1 MFLFLEN
8 FHNKEKKVYDYIVL
22 GGMKMNESTDL
33 IHGKIWKAIL
43 WFSIPMLVGNLF
55 QQLYNT
61 VDSYVV
67 GNYVSSGALAAVGQS
82 TPIINTL
89 VGFFTGLATG
99 AGVVI
104 AQYYG
109 GHIMTKMKKAIH
121 TSIALTILL
130 CILFTFLGI
139 TLSYKILILI
149 GSPKSVMTPATLYL
163 RIYFGGI
170 SFVCIYNMGSGIL
183 RAIGDSKTP
192 LYYLI
197 VASIV
202 NIILDFL
209 FVLGFHMGV
218 AGAGWAT
225 FIAQGIS
232 ALLVLLKLLFTH
244 DIYQV
249 HIQDIRIDFP
259 ILKKIIEIGIPTAL
273 QQSIVS
279 FSNVIVQSYIN
290 SFGANAVAGYTS
302 YIKIDGFLQLPIQS
316 FSMAITTFTGQNIG
330 ARALDRV
337 KKGLRTTM
345 MMTLGVTLIGVIT
358 IFIFGEQ
365 LVGIFTSDQE
375 VIKDGYLMARIFAT
389 GYLTLP
395 VIHIISGALRG
406 VGLSN
411 IPMYFMVGSFVVLRQ
426 IYLAITVP
434 MTHNLGIVFAGWPL
448 TWLIC
453 AIGLV
458 TYYFHVH
465 WLDHV

>member
-1 MFLFLEN
+1 
-8 FHNKEKKVYDYIVL
+8 
-22 GGMKMNESTDL
+22 MNESTDL
-33 IHGKIWKAIL
+33 INGKIWKAIL

-67 GNYVSSGALAAVGQS
+67 GNFVSSGALAAVGQS

-104 AQYYG
+104 AQYFG
-109 GHIMTKMKKAIH
+109 GNRLNKMKKAIH
-121 TSIALTILL
+121 TSIALTLIL
-130 CILFTFLGI
+130 CVLFTILGI
-139 TLSYKILILI
+139 GLSKQILILI
-149 GSPKSVMTPATLYL
+149 GSPDSVMAPASLYL

-183 RAIGDSKTP
+183 RAVGDSKTP

-197 VASIV
+197 VASII
-202 NIILDFL
+202 NIILDFV
-209 FVLGFHMGV
+209 FVLYFHMGV

-232 ALLVLLKLLFTH
+232 ALLVMIKLVFSKEIYKVEFK
-244 DIYQV
+244 DIS
-249 HIQDIRIDFP
+249 IDMP

-302 YIKIDGFLQLPIQS
+302 YVKIDGFLQLPIQS
-316 FSMAITTFTGQNIG
+316 FAMAITTFTGQNIG
-330 ARALDRV
+330 AHAIDRV

-345 MMTLGVTLIGVIT
+345 AMTFGVTTIGVLI
-358 IFIFGEQ
+358 IYIFGEQ
-365 LVGIFTSDQE
+365 LVGIFSSDPE
-375 VIKDGYLMARIFAT
+375 VIKYGYLMARIFAA

-395 VIHIISGALRG
+395 VIQIISGALRG

-411 IPMYFMVGSFVVLRQ
+411 IPMYFMVGTFVFLRQ
-426 IYLAITVP
+426 IYLAIAVP
-434 MTHNLGIVFAGWPL
+434 LTHNIGIVFAGWPV
-448 TWLIC
+448 TWVTC
-453 AIGLV
+453 MIGLLI
-458 TYYFHVH
+458 YYFRVH

>member
-1 MFLFLEN
+1 
-8 FHNKEKKVYDYIVL
+8 
-22 GGMKMNESTDL
+22 MNESTDL
-33 IHGKIWKAIL
+33 INGKIWKAIL

-67 GNYVSSGALAAVGQS
+67 GNFVSSGALAAVGQS

-104 AQYYG
+104 AQYFG
-109 GHIMTKMKKAIH
+109 GNHLNKMKKAIH
-121 TSIALTILL
+121 TSIALTLIL
-130 CILFTFLGI
+130 CVLFTILGI
-139 TLSYKILILI
+139 GLSKQILILI
-149 GSPKSVMTPATLYL
+149 GSPDSVMAPASLYL

-183 RAIGDSKTP
+183 RAVGDSKTP

-197 VASIV
+197 VASII
-202 NIILDFL
+202 NIILDFV
-209 FVLGFHMGV
+209 FVLYFHMGV

-232 ALLVLLKLLFTH
+232 ALLVMIKLVFSKEIYKVEFK
-244 DIYQV
+244 DIS
-249 HIQDIRIDFP
+249 IDMP

-302 YIKIDGFLQLPIQS
+302 YVKIDGFLQLPIQS
-316 FSMAITTFTGQNIG
+316 FAMAITTFTGQNIG
-330 ARALDRV
+330 AHAIDRV

-345 MMTLGVTLIGVIT
+345 AMTFGVTTIGVLI
-358 IFIFGEQ
+358 IYIFGEQ
-365 LVGIFTSDQE
+365 LVGIFSTDPE
-375 VIKDGYLMARIFAT
+375 VIKYGYLMARIFAA

-395 VIHIISGALRG
+395 VIQIISGALRG

-411 IPMYFMVGSFVVLRQ
+411 IPMYFMVGTFVFLRQ
-426 IYLAITVP
+426 IYLAIAVP
-434 MTHNLGIVFAGWPL
+434 LTHNIGIVFAV
-448 TWLIC
+448 TWVIC
-453 AIGLV
+453 MIGLLI
-458 TYYFHVH
+458 YYFRVH

>member
-1 MFLFLEN
+1 
-8 FHNKEKKVYDYIVL
+8 
-22 GGMKMNESTDL
+22 MNESTDL
-33 IHGKIWKAIL
+33 INGKIWKAIL

-67 GNYVSSGALAAVGQS
+67 GNFVSSGALAAVGQS

-104 AQYYG
+104 AQYFG
-109 GHIMTKMKKAIH
+109 GNHLNKMKKAIH
-121 TSIALTILL
+121 TSIALTLIL
-130 CILFTFLGI
+130 CVLFTILGI
-139 TLSYKILILI
+139 GLSKQILILI
-149 GSPKSVMTPATLYL
+149 GSPDSVMAPASLYL

-183 RAIGDSKTP
+183 RAVGDSKTP

-197 VASIV
+197 VASII
-202 NIILDFL
+202 NIILDFV
-209 FVLGFHMGV
+209 FVLYFHMGV

-232 ALLVLLKLLFTH
+232 ALLVMIKLVFSKEIYKVEFK
-244 DIYQV
+244 DIS
-249 HIQDIRIDFP
+249 IDMP

-302 YIKIDGFLQLPIQS
+302 YVKIDGFLQLPIQS
-316 FSMAITTFTGQNIG
+316 FAMAITTFTGQNIG
-330 ARALDRV
+330 AHAIDRV

-345 MMTLGVTLIGVIT
+345 AMTFGVTTIGVLI
-358 IFIFGEQ
+358 IYIFGEQ
-365 LVGIFTSDQE
+365 LVGIFSSDPE
-375 VIKDGYLMARIFAT
+375 VIKYGYLMARIFAA

-395 VIHIISGALRG
+395 VIQIISGALRG

-411 IPMYFMVGSFVVLRQ
+411 IPMYFMVGTFVFLRQ
-426 IYLAITVP
+426 IYLAIAVP
-434 MTHNLGIVFAGWPL
+434 LTHNIGIVFAGWPI
-448 TWLIC
+448 TWVSC
-453 AIGLV
+453 MIGLLI
-458 TYYFHVH
+458 YYFRVH

>member
-1 MFLFLEN
+1 
-8 FHNKEKKVYDYIVL
+8 
-22 GGMKMNESTDL
+22 MNESTDL
-33 IHGKIWKAIL
+33 INGKIWKAIL

-67 GNYVSSGALAAVGQS
+67 GNFVSSGALAAVGQS

-104 AQYYG
+104 AQYFG
-109 GHIMTKMKKAIH
+109 GNHLNKMKKAIH
-121 TSIALTILL
+121 TSIALTLIL
-130 CILFTFLGI
+130 CVLFTILGI
-139 TLSYKILILI
+139 GLSKQILILI
-149 GSPKSVMTPATLYL
+149 GSPDSVMAPASLYL

-183 RAIGDSKTP
+183 RAVGDSKTP

-197 VASIV
+197 VASII
-202 NIILDFL
+202 NIILDFV
-209 FVLGFHMGV
+209 FVLYFHMGV

-232 ALLVLLKLLFTH
+232 ALLVMIKLVFSKEIYKVEFK
-244 DIYQV
+244 DIS
-249 HIQDIRIDFP
+249 IDMP
-259 ILKKIIEIGIPTAL
+259 ILKKIIEIGVPTAL

-290 SFGANAVAGYTS
+290 TFGANAVAGYTS
-302 YIKIDGFLQLPIQS
+302 YVKIDGFLQLPIQS
-316 FSMAITTFTGQNIG
+316 FAMAITTFTGQNIG
-330 ARALDRV
+330 AHAIDRV

-345 MMTLGVTLIGVIT
+345 AMTFGVTTIGVLI
-358 IFIFGEQ
+358 IYIFGEQ
-365 LVGIFTSDQE
+365 LVGIFSSDPE
-375 VIKDGYLMARIFAT
+375 VIKYGYLMARIFAA

-395 VIHIISGALRG
+395 VIQIISGALRG

-411 IPMYFMVGSFVVLRQ
+411 IPMYFMVGTFVFLRQ
-426 IYLAITVP
+426 IYLAIAVP
-434 MTHNLGIVFAGWPL
+434 LTHNIGIVFAGWPV
-448 TWLIC
+448 TWVICMICLLI
-453 AIGLV
+453 
-458 TYYFHVH
+458 YYFRVH

>member
-1 MFLFLEN
+1 M
-8 FHNKEKKVYDYIVL
+8 IVL
-22 GGMKMNESTDL
+22 LRREYKMNESTDL

-67 GNYVSSGALAAVGQS
+67 GNFVSSGALAAVGQS

-109 GHIMTKMKKAIH
+109 GNHLNKMKKAIH
-121 TSIALTILL
+121 TSIALTLIL
-130 CILFTFLGI
+130 CVLFTILGI
-139 TLSYKILILI
+139 GLSRQILVLI
-149 GSPKSVMTPATLYL
+149 GSPDSVMAPASLYL

-183 RAIGDSKTP
+183 RAVGDSKTP

-197 VASIV
+197 VASII
-202 NIILDFL
+202 NIILDFV
-209 FVLGFHMGV
+209 FVLYFHMGV

-232 ALLVLLKLLFTH
+232 ALLVIIKLVFSKELYK
-244 DIYQV
+244 IE
-249 HIQDIRIDFP
+249 IKEISIDKP

-290 SFGANAVAGYTS
+290 TFGANAVAGYTS
-302 YIKIDGFLQLPIQS
+302 YVKIDGFLQLPIQS
-316 FSMAITTFTGQNIG
+316 FAMAITTFTGQNIG
-330 ARALDRV
+330 AHAIDRV

-345 MMTLGVTLIGVIT
+345 AMTFGVTLVGVT
-358 IFIFGEQ
+358 LVYLFGEQ
-365 LVGIFTSDQE
+365 LVGIFSSDPE
-375 VIKDGYLMARIFAT
+375 VIQYGYLMARIFAA

-395 VIHIISGALRG
+395 IIQIISGALRG

-411 IPMYFMVGSFVVLRQ
+411 IPMYFMVGTLSS
-426 IYLAITVP
+426 
-434 MTHNLGIVFAGWPL
+434 
-448 TWLIC
+448 
-453 AIGLV
+453 
-458 TYYFHVH
+458 
-465 WLDHV
+465 

>member
-1 MFLFLEN
+1 
-8 FHNKEKKVYDYIVL
+8 
-22 GGMKMNESTDL
+22 MNESTDL
-33 IHGKIWKAIL
+33 INGKIWKAIL

-67 GNYVSSGALAAVGQS
+67 GNFVSSGALAAVGQS

-104 AQYYG
+104 AQYFG
-109 GHIMTKMKKAIH
+109 GNHLNKMKKAIH
-121 TSIALTILL
+121 TSIALTLIL
-130 CILFTFLGI
+130 CVLFTILGI
-139 TLSYKILILI
+139 GLSKQILILI
-149 GSPKSVMTPATLYL
+149 GSPDSVMAPASLYL

-170 SFVCIYNMGSGIL
+170 SFICIYNMGSGIL
-183 RAIGDSKTP
+183 RAVGDSKTP

-197 VASIV
+197 VASII
-202 NIILDFL
+202 NIILDFV
-209 FVLGFHMGV
+209 FVLYFHMGV

-232 ALLVLLKLLFTH
+232 ALLVMIKLVFSKEIYKVEFK
-244 DIYQV
+244 DIS
-249 HIQDIRIDFP
+249 IDMP

-302 YIKIDGFLQLPIQS
+302 YVKIDGFLQLPIQS
-316 FSMAITTFTGQNIG
+316 FAMAITTFTGQNIG
-330 ARALDRV
+330 AHAIDRV

-345 MMTLGVTLIGVIT
+345 AMTFGVTTMGVLIIY
-358 IFIFGEQ
+358 IFGEQ
-365 LVGIFTSDQE
+365 LVGIFSSDPE
-375 VIKDGYLMARIFAT
+375 VIKYGYLMARIFAA

-395 VIHIISGALRG
+395 VIQIISGALRG

-411 IPMYFMVGSFVVLRQ
+411 IPMYFMVGTFVFLRQ
-426 IYLAITVP
+426 IYLAIAVP
-434 MTHNLGIVFAGWPL
+434 LTHNIGIVFAGWPV
-448 TWLIC
+448 TWVIC
-453 AIGLV
+453 MIGLLI
-458 TYYFHVH
+458 YYFRVH
-465 WLDHV
+465 

>member
-1 MFLFLEN
+1 
-8 FHNKEKKVYDYIVL
+8 
-22 GGMKMNESTDL
+22 MNESTDL

-67 GNYVSSGALAAVGQS
+67 GNFVSSGALAAVGQS

-104 AQYYG
+104 AQYFG
-109 GHIMTKMKKAIH
+109 GNHLNKMKKAIH
-121 TSIALTILL
+121 TSIALTLIL
-130 CILFTFLGI
+130 CVLFTILGI
-139 TLSYKILILI
+139 GLSHQILILI
-149 GSPKSVMTPATLYL
+149 GSPDSVMAPAALYL

-183 RAIGDSKTP
+183 RAVGDSKTP

-197 VASIV
+197 VASII
-202 NIILDFL
+202 NIILDFV
-209 FVLGFHMGV
+209 FVLYFHMGV

-232 ALLVLLKLLFTH
+232 ALLVIIKLVFSKE
-244 DIYQV
+244 IYKV
-249 HIQDIRIDFP
+249 EIKEISIDKP

-290 SFGANAVAGYTS
+290 TFGANAVAGYTS

-316 FSMAITTFTGQNIG
+316 FAMAITTFTGQNIG
-330 ARALDRV
+330 AHAIDRV

-345 MMTLGVTLIGVIT
+345 AMTFGVTLIGVT
-358 IFIFGEQ
+358 LVYLFGEQ
-365 LVGIFTSDQE
+365 LVGIFSSDPE
-375 VIKDGYLMARIFAT
+375 VIKYGYLMARIFAA

-411 IPMYFMVGSFVVLRQ
+411 IPMYFMVGTFVFLRQ
-426 IYLAITVP
+426 IYLAIAVP
-434 MTHNLGIVFAGWPL
+434 LTHNIGIVFAGWPV
-448 TWLIC
+448 TWIVC
-453 AIGLV
+453 MIGLLF
-458 TYYFHVH
+458 YYFRVH

>member
-1 MFLFLEN
+1 
-8 FHNKEKKVYDYIVL
+8 
-22 GGMKMNESTDL
+22 MNESTDL

-67 GNYVSSGALAAVGQS
+67 GNFVSSGALAAVGQS

-104 AQYYG
+104 AQYFG
-109 GHIMTKMKKAIH
+109 GNHLNKMKKAIH
-121 TSIALTILL
+121 TSIALTLIL
-130 CILFTFLGI
+130 CVLFTILGI
-139 TLSYKILILI
+139 GLSHQILVLI
-149 GSPKSVMTPATLYL
+149 GSPDSVMAPAALYL

-183 RAIGDSKTP
+183 RAVGDSKTP

-197 VASIV
+197 VASII
-202 NIILDFL
+202 NIILDFV
-209 FVLGFHMGV
+209 FVLYFHMGV

-232 ALLVLLKLLFTH
+232 ALLVIIKLIFSKE
-244 DIYQV
+244 IYKV
-249 HIQDIRIDFP
+249 EIKEISIDKP

-290 SFGANAVAGYTS
+290 TFGANAVAGYTS

-316 FSMAITTFTGQNIG
+316 FAMAITTFTGQNIG
-330 ARALDRV
+330 AHAIDRV

-345 MMTLGVTLIGVIT
+345 AMTFGVTLIGVT
-358 IFIFGEQ
+358 LVYLFGEQ
-365 LVGIFTSDQE
+365 LVGIFSSDPE
-375 VIKDGYLMARIFAT
+375 VIKYGYLMARIFAA

-411 IPMYFMVGSFVVLRQ
+411 IPMYFMVGTFVFLRQ
-426 IYLAITVP
+426 IYLAIAVP
-434 MTHNLGIVFAGWPL
+434 LTHNIGIVFAGWPV
-448 TWLIC
+448 TWIVC
-453 AIGLV
+453 MIGLLF
-458 TYYFHVH
+458 YYFRVH

>member
-1 MFLFLEN
+1 M
-8 FHNKEKKVYDYIVL
+8 DD
-22 GGMKMNESTDL
+22 SSDL
-33 IHGKIWKAIL
+33 IHGKIWKSIL

-109 GHIMTKMKKAIH
+109 GHLIDKMKKAIH
-121 TSIALTILL
+121 TSVALTLIL
-130 CILFTFLGI
+130 CILFTFLGVS
-139 TLSYKILILI
+139 LSYKILILI
-149 GSPKSVMTPATLYL
+149 GSPESVMTPATLYL
-163 RIYFGGI
+163 RIYFGGV

-197 VASIV
+197 VASII
-202 NIILDFL
+202 NIILDFI
-209 FVLGFHMGV
+209 FVLGLHMGV

-225 FIAQGIS
+225 FIAQGVS
-232 ALLVLLKLLFTH
+232 ALLVTIKLVASKE
-244 DIYQV
+244 DYRIV
-249 HIQDIRIDFP
+249 PKDIRFDFS

-290 SFGANAVAGYTS
+290 TFGANAVAGYTS
-302 YIKIDGFLQLPIQS
+302 YVKIDGFLQLPIQS

-330 ARALDRV
+330 ARAYDRV
-337 KKGLRTTM
+337 KKGLHTTM
-345 MMTLGVTLIGVIT
+345 LMTFGVTIIGVLIV
-358 IFIFGEQ
+358 FLFGEQ
-365 LVGIFTSDQE
+365 LVGIFTSDPE
-375 VIKDGYLMARIFAT
+375 VIADGYLMARIFAA

-395 VIHIISGALRG
+395 IVHIISGALRG

-411 IPMYFMVGSFVVLRQ
+411 IPMYFMVGTFVVLRQ
-426 IYLAITVP
+426 IYLAVSVP
-434 MTHNLGIVFAGWPL
+434 LTHNLGIVFAGWPI

-453 AIGLV
+453 AIGLII
-458 TYYFHVH
+458 YYFHVH

>member
-1 MFLFLEN
+1 
-8 FHNKEKKVYDYIVL
+8 
-22 GGMKMNESTDL
+22 MNESTDL
-33 IHGKIWKAIL
+33 INGKIWKAIL

-67 GNYVSSGALAAVGQS
+67 GNFVSSGALAAVGQS

-104 AQYYG
+104 AQYFG
-109 GHIMTKMKKAIH
+109 GNHLNKMKKAIH
-121 TSIALTILL
+121 TSIALTLIL
-130 CILFTFLGI
+130 CVLFTILGI
-139 TLSYKILILI
+139 GLSKQILILI
-149 GSPKSVMTPATLYL
+149 GSPDSVMAPASLYL

-183 RAIGDSKTP
+183 RAVGDSKTP

-197 VASIV
+197 VASII
-202 NIILDFL
+202 NIILDFV
-209 FVLGFHMGV
+209 FVLYFHMGV

-232 ALLVLLKLLFTH
+232 ALLVMIKLVFSKEIYKVEFK
-244 DIYQV
+244 DIS
-249 HIQDIRIDFP
+249 IDMP

-302 YIKIDGFLQLPIQS
+302 YVKIDGFLQLPIQS
-316 FSMAITTFTGQNIG
+316 FAMAITTFTGQNIG
-330 ARALDRV
+330 AHAIDRV

-345 MMTLGVTLIGVIT
+345 AMTFGVTTIGVLI
-358 IFIFGEQ
+358 IYIFGEQ
-365 LVGIFTSDQE
+365 LVGIFSSDPE
-375 VIKDGYLMARIFAT
+375 VIKYGYLMARIFAS

-395 VIHIISGALRG
+395 VIQIISGALRG

-411 IPMYFMVGSFVVLRQ
+411 IPMYFMVGTFVFLRQ
-426 IYLAITVP
+426 IYLAIAVP
-434 MTHNLGIVFAGWPL
+434 LTHNIGIVFAGWPV
-448 TWLIC
+448 TWVIC
-453 AIGLV
+453 MIGLLF
-458 TYYFHVH
+458 YYFRVH

>member
-1 MFLFLEN
+1 M
-8 FHNKEKKVYDYIVL
+8 DD
-22 GGMKMNESTDL
+22 SSDL
-33 IHGKIWKAIL
+33 IHGKIWKSIL

-109 GHIMTKMKKAIH
+109 GHLIDKMKKAIH
-121 TSIALTILL
+121 TSVALTLIL
-130 CILFTFLGI
+130 CILFTFLGVS
-139 TLSYKILILI
+139 LSYKILILI
-149 GSPKSVMTPATLYL
+149 GSPESVMTPATLYL
-163 RIYFGGI
+163 RIYFGGV

-197 VASIV
+197 VASII
-202 NIILDFL
+202 NIILDFV
-209 FVLGFHMGV
+209 FVLGLHMGV

-225 FIAQGIS
+225 FIAQGVS
-232 ALLVLLKLLFTH
+232 ALLVTIKLVASKE
-244 DIYQV
+244 DYRIV
-249 HIQDIRIDFP
+249 PKDIRFDFS

-290 SFGANAVAGYTS
+290 TFGANAVAGYTS
-302 YIKIDGFLQLPIQS
+302 YVKIDGFLQLPIQS

-330 ARALDRV
+330 ARAYDRV
-337 KKGLRTTM
+337 KKGLHTTM
-345 MMTLGVTLIGVIT
+345 LMTFGVTIIGVLIV
-358 IFIFGEQ
+358 FLFGEQ
-365 LVGIFTSDQE
+365 LVGIFTSDPE
-375 VIKDGYLMARIFAT
+375 VIADGYLMARIFAA

-395 VIHIISGALRG
+395 IVHIISGALRG

-411 IPMYFMVGSFVVLRQ
+411 IPMYFMVGTFVVLRQ
-426 IYLAITVP
+426 IYLAVSVP
-434 MTHNLGIVFAGWPL
+434 LTHNLGIVFAGWPI

-453 AIGLV
+453 AIGLII
-458 TYYFHVH
+458 YYFHVH

>member
-1 MFLFLEN
+1 
-8 FHNKEKKVYDYIVL
+8 
-22 GGMKMNESTDL
+22 MNESTDL
-33 IHGKIWKAIL
+33 INGKIWKAIL

-67 GNYVSSGALAAVGQS
+67 GNFLSSGALAAVGQS

-104 AQYYG
+104 AQYFG
-109 GHIMTKMKKAIH
+109 GNHLNKMKKAIH
-121 TSIALTILL
+121 TSIALTLVL
-130 CILFTFLGI
+130 CVLFTILGI
-139 TLSYKILILI
+139 GLSKQILILI
-149 GSPKSVMTPATLYL
+149 GSPDSVMAPASLYL

-183 RAIGDSKTP
+183 RAVGDSKTP

-197 VASIV
+197 VASII
-202 NIILDFL
+202 NIILDFV
-209 FVLGFHMGV
+209 FVLYFHMGV

-232 ALLVLLKLLFTH
+232 ALPVMIKLVFSKE
-244 DIYQV
+244 IYKV
-249 HIQDIRIDFP
+249 EFKGISIDMP

-290 SFGANAVAGYTS
+290 TFGANAVAGYTS
-302 YIKIDGFLQLPIQS
+302 YVKIDGFLQLPIQS
-316 FSMAITTFTGQNIG
+316 FAMAITTFTGQNIG
-330 ARALDRV
+330 AHAIDRV

-345 MMTLGVTLIGVIT
+345 AMTFGVTTIGVLI
-358 IFIFGEQ
+358 IYIFGEQ
-365 LVGIFTSDQE
+365 LVGIFSSDPE
-375 VIKDGYLMARIFAT
+375 VIKYGYLMARIFAA

-395 VIHIISGALRG
+395 VIQIISGALRG

-411 IPMYFMVGSFVVLRQ
+411 IPMYFMVGTFVFLRQ
-426 IYLAITVP
+426 IYLAIAVP
-434 MTHNLGIVFAGWPL
+434 LTHNIGIVFAGWPV
-448 TWLIC
+448 TWVIC
-453 AIGLV
+453 MIGLLI
-458 TYYFHVH
+458 YYFRVH

>member
-1 MFLFLEN
+1 
-8 FHNKEKKVYDYIVL
+8 
-22 GGMKMNESTDL
+22 MNESTDL

-67 GNYVSSGALAAVGQS
+67 GNFVSSGALAAVGQS

-104 AQYYG
+104 AQYFG
-109 GHIMTKMKKAIH
+109 GNHLNKMKKAIH
-121 TSIALTILL
+121 TSIALTLILCL
-130 CILFTFLGI
+130 LFTILGI
-139 TLSYKILILI
+139 GLSRQILILI
-149 GSPKSVMTPATLYL
+149 GSPDSVMAPAALYL

-183 RAIGDSKTP
+183 RAVGDSKTP

-197 VASIV
+197 IASII
-202 NIILDFL
+202 NIILDFV
-209 FVLGFHMGV
+209 FVLYFHMGV

-232 ALLVLLKLLFTH
+232 ALLVIIKLVFSKE
-244 DIYQV
+244 IYKV
-249 HIQDIRIDFP
+249 EIKEISIDKP

-290 SFGANAVAGYTS
+290 TFGANAVAGYTS

-316 FSMAITTFTGQNIG
+316 FAMAITTFTGQNIG
-330 ARALDRV
+330 AHAIDRV

-345 MMTLGVTLIGVIT
+345 AMTFGVTLIGVT
-358 IFIFGEQ
+358 LVYLFGEQ
-365 LVGIFTSDQE
+365 LVGIFSSNPE
-375 VIKDGYLMARIFAT
+375 VIKYGYLMARIFAA

-411 IPMYFMVGSFVVLRQ
+411 IPMYFMVGTFVFLRQ
-426 IYLAITVP
+426 IYLAIAVP
-434 MTHNLGIVFAGWPL
+434 FTHNIAIVFAGWPV
-448 TWLIC
+448 TWVVC
-453 AIGLV
+453 MIGLLI
-458 TYYFHVH
+458 YYFRVH

>member
-1 MFLFLEN
+1 
-8 FHNKEKKVYDYIVL
+8 
-22 GGMKMNESTDL
+22 MNESTDL

-67 GNYVSSGALAAVGQS
+67 GNFVSSGALAAVGQS

-104 AQYYG
+104 AQYFG
-109 GHIMTKMKKAIH
+109 GNHLNKMKKAIH
-121 TSIALTILL
+121 TSIALTLIL
-130 CILFTFLGI
+130 CVLFTILGI
-139 TLSYKILILI
+139 GLSHQILVLI
-149 GSPKSVMTPATLYL
+149 GSPDSVMAPAALYL

-183 RAIGDSKTP
+183 RAVGDSKTP

-197 VASIV
+197 VASII
-202 NIILDFL
+202 NIILDFV
-209 FVLGFHMGV
+209 FVLYFHMGV

-232 ALLVLLKLLFTH
+232 ALLVIIKLVFSKE
-244 DIYQV
+244 IYKV
-249 HIQDIRIDFP
+249 EIKEISIDKP

-290 SFGANAVAGYTS
+290 TFGANAVAGYTS

-316 FSMAITTFTGQNIG
+316 FAMAITTFTGQNIG
-330 ARALDRV
+330 AHAIDRV

-345 MMTLGVTLIGVIT
+345 AMTFGVTLIGVT
-358 IFIFGEQ
+358 LVYLFGEQ
-365 LVGIFTSDQE
+365 LVGIFSSDPE
-375 VIKDGYLMARIFAT
+375 VIKYGYLMARIFAV

-411 IPMYFMVGSFVVLRQ
+411 IPMYFMVGTFVFLRQ
-426 IYLAITVP
+426 IYLAIAVP
-434 MTHNLGIVFAGWPL
+434 STHNIGIVFAGWPV
-448 TWLIC
+448 TWIVC
-453 AIGLV
+453 MIGLLF
-458 TYYFHVH
+458 YYFRVH

>member
-1 MFLFLEN
+1 
-8 FHNKEKKVYDYIVL
+8 
-22 GGMKMNESTDL
+22 MNESTDL
-33 IHGKIWKAIL
+33 INGKIWKAIL

-67 GNYVSSGALAAVGQS
+67 GNFVSSGALAAVGQS

-104 AQYYG
+104 AQYFG
-109 GHIMTKMKKAIH
+109 GNHLNKMKKAIH
-121 TSIALTILL
+121 TSIALTLIL
-130 CILFTFLGI
+130 CVLFTILGI
-139 TLSYKILILI
+139 GLSKQILILI
-149 GSPKSVMTPATLYL
+149 GSPDSVMAPASLYL

-183 RAIGDSKTP
+183 RAVGDSKTP

-197 VASIV
+197 VASII
-202 NIILDFL
+202 NIILDFV
-209 FVLGFHMGV
+209 FVLYFHMGV

-232 ALLVLLKLLFTH
+232 ALLVMIKLVFSKEIYKVEFK
-244 DIYQV
+244 DIS
-249 HIQDIRIDFP
+249 IDMP

-279 FSNVIVQSYIN
+279 FSNVMVQSYIN

-302 YIKIDGFLQLPIQS
+302 YVKIDGFLQLPIQS
-316 FSMAITTFTGQNIG
+316 FAMAITTFTGQNIG
-330 ARALDRV
+330 AHAIDRV

-345 MMTLGVTLIGVIT
+345 AMTFGVTTIGVLI
-358 IFIFGEQ
+358 IYIFGEQ
-365 LVGIFTSDQE
+365 LVGIFSSDPE
-375 VIKDGYLMARIFAT
+375 VIKYGYLMARIFAS

-395 VIHIISGALRG
+395 VIQIISGALRG

-411 IPMYFMVGSFVVLRQ
+411 IPMYFMVGTFVFLRQ
-426 IYLAITVP
+426 IYLAIAVP
-434 MTHNLGIVFAGWPL
+434 LTHNIGIVFAGWPV
-448 TWLIC
+448 TWVICMNGLLI
-453 AIGLV
+453 
-458 TYYFHVH
+458 YYFRVH

>member
-1 MFLFLEN
+1 
-8 FHNKEKKVYDYIVL
+8 
-22 GGMKMNESTDL
+22 MNESTDL

-67 GNYVSSGALAAVGQS
+67 GNFVSSGALAAVGQS

-104 AQYYG
+104 AQYFG
-109 GHIMTKMKKAIH
+109 GNHLNKMKKAIH
-121 TSIALTILL
+121 TSIALTLIL
-130 CILFTFLGI
+130 CVLFTILGI
-139 TLSYKILILI
+139 GLSHQILVLI
-149 GSPKSVMTPATLYL
+149 GSPDSVMAPAALYL

-183 RAIGDSKTP
+183 RAVGDSKTP

-197 VASIV
+197 VASII
-202 NIILDFL
+202 NIILDFV
-209 FVLGFHMGV
+209 FVLYFHMGV

-232 ALLVLLKLLFTH
+232 ALLVIIKLVFSKE
-244 DIYQV
+244 IYQV
-249 HIQDIRIDFP
+249 EIKEISIDKP

-290 SFGANAVAGYTS
+290 TFGANAVAGYTS

-316 FSMAITTFTGQNIG
+316 FAMAITTFTGQNIG
-330 ARALDRV
+330 AHAIDRV

-345 MMTLGVTLIGVIT
+345 AMTFGVTLIGVT
-358 IFIFGEQ
+358 LVYLFGEQ
-365 LVGIFTSDQE
+365 LVGIFSSDPE
-375 VIKDGYLMARIFAT
+375 VIKYGYLMARIFAA

-411 IPMYFMVGSFVVLRQ
+411 IPMYFMVGTFVFLRQ
-426 IYLAITVP
+426 IYLAIAVP
-434 MTHNLGIVFAGWPL
+434 LTHNIGIVFAGWPV
-448 TWLIC
+448 TWIVC
-453 AIGLV
+453 MIGLLF
-458 TYYFHVH
+458 YYFRVH

>member
-1 MFLFLEN
+1 
-8 FHNKEKKVYDYIVL
+8 
-22 GGMKMNESTDL
+22 MNESTDL
-33 IHGKIWKAIL
+33 INGKIWKAIL

-67 GNYVSSGALAAVGQS
+67 GNFVSSGALAAVGQS

-104 AQYYG
+104 AQYFG
-109 GHIMTKMKKAIH
+109 GNHLNKMKKAIH
-121 TSIALTILL
+121 TSIALTLIL
-130 CILFTFLGI
+130 CVLFTILGI
-139 TLSYKILILI
+139 GLSKQILILI
-149 GSPKSVMTPATLYL
+149 GSPDSVIAPASLYL

-183 RAIGDSKTP
+183 RAVGDSKTP

-197 VASIV
+197 VASII
-202 NIILDFL
+202 NIILDFV
-209 FVLGFHMGV
+209 FVLYFHMGV

-232 ALLVLLKLLFTH
+232 ALLVMIKLVFSKEIYKVEFK
-244 DIYQV
+244 DIS
-249 HIQDIRIDFP
+249 IDMP

-302 YIKIDGFLQLPIQS
+302 YVKIDGFLQLPIQS
-316 FSMAITTFTGQNIG
+316 FAMAITTFTGQNIG
-330 ARALDRV
+330 AHAIDRV

-345 MMTLGVTLIGVIT
+345 AMTFGVTTIGVLI
-358 IFIFGEQ
+358 IYIFGEQ
-365 LVGIFTSDQE
+365 LVGIFSSDPE
-375 VIKDGYLMARIFAT
+375 VIKYGYLMARIFAS

-395 VIHIISGALRG
+395 VIQIISGALRG

-411 IPMYFMVGSFVVLRQ
+411 IPMYFMVGTFVFLRQ
-426 IYLAITVP
+426 IYLAIAVP
-434 MTHNLGIVFAGWPL
+434 LTHNIGIVFAGWPV
-448 TWLIC
+448 TWVICMIVLLI
-453 AIGLV
+453 
-458 TYYFHVH
+458 YYFRVH

>member
-1 MFLFLEN
+1 
-8 FHNKEKKVYDYIVL
+8 
-22 GGMKMNESTDL
+22 MNESTDL

-67 GNYVSSGALAAVGQS
+67 GNFVSSGALAAVGQS

-104 AQYYG
+104 AQYFG
-109 GHIMTKMKKAIH
+109 GNHLNKMKKAIH
-121 TSIALTILL
+121 TSIALTLIL
-130 CILFTFLGI
+130 CVLFTILGI
-139 TLSYKILILI
+139 GLSHQILVLI
-149 GSPKSVMTPATLYL
+149 GSPDSVMAPAALYL

-183 RAIGDSKTP
+183 RAVGDSKTP

-197 VASIV
+197 VASII
-202 NIILDFL
+202 NIILDFV
-209 FVLGFHMGV
+209 FVLYFHMGV

-232 ALLVLLKLLFTH
+232 ALLVIIKLVFSKE
-244 DIYQV
+244 IYKV
-249 HIQDIRIDFP
+249 EIKEISIDKP

-290 SFGANAVAGYTS
+290 TFGANAVAGYTS

-316 FSMAITTFTGQNIG
+316 FAMAITTFTGQNIG
-330 ARALDRV
+330 AHAIDRV

-345 MMTLGVTLIGVIT
+345 AMTFGVTLIGVT
-358 IFIFGEQ
+358 LVYLFGEQ
-365 LVGIFTSDQE
+365 LVGIFSSDPE
-375 VIKDGYLMARIFAT
+375 VIKYGYLMARIFAV

-411 IPMYFMVGSFVVLRQ
+411 IPMYFMVGTFVFLRQ
-426 IYLAITVP
+426 IYLAIAVP
-434 MTHNLGIVFAGWPL
+434 LTHNIGIVFAGWPV
-448 TWLIC
+448 TWIVC
-453 AIGLV
+453 MIGLLF
-458 TYYFHVH
+458 YYFRVH

>member
-1 MFLFLEN
+1 M
-8 FHNKEKKVYDYIVL
+8 D
-22 GGMKMNESTDL
+22 ESTDL

-67 GNYVSSGALAAVGQS
+67 GNFVSSGALAAVGQS

-109 GHIMTKMKKAIH
+109 GNIISKMKKAIH
-121 TSIALTILL
+121 TSVALTLIL
-130 CILFTFLGI
+130 CVLFTFLGVS
-139 TLSYKILILI
+139 LSYKILVLI

-197 VASIV
+197 AASII
-202 NIILDFL
+202 NIILDFV
-209 FVLGFHMGV
+209 FVLGLDMGV

-225 FIAQGIS
+225 FVAQGIS
-232 ALLVLLKLLFTH
+232 ALLVVIKLLRTKEDYRVNIK
-244 DIYQV
+244 DI
-249 HIQDIRIDFP
+249 HIDMP

-290 SFGANAVAGYTS
+290 TFGAKAVAGYTS
-302 YIKIDGFLQLPIQS
+302 YVKIDGFLQLPIQS

-330 ARALDRV
+330 ARAIERV
-337 KKGLRTTM
+337 KKGLHTTM
-345 MMTLGVTLIGVIT
+345 AMTFGVTIVGVLIV
-358 IFIFGEQ
+358 FIFGEQ
-365 LVGIFTSDQE
+365 LVGIFTSDPE
-375 VIKDGYLMARIFAT
+375 VIADGYLMARIFAA

-395 VIHIISGALRG
+395 IVHIISGALRG

-411 IPMYFMVGSFVVLRQ
+411 IPMYFLIGCFVVLRQ
-426 IYLAITVP
+426 IYLAIAVP
-434 MTHNLGIVFAGWPL
+434 LTHNLGIVFAGWPL

-453 AIGLV
+453 AIGLIV
-458 TYYFHVH
+458 YYFHVH

>member
-1 MFLFLEN
+1 
-8 FHNKEKKVYDYIVL
+8 
-22 GGMKMNESTDL
+22 MNESTDL
-33 IHGKIWKAIL
+33 INGKIWKAIL

-67 GNYVSSGALAAVGQS
+67 GNFVSSGALAAVGQS

-104 AQYYG
+104 AQYFG
-109 GHIMTKMKKAIH
+109 GNHLNKMKKAIH
-121 TSIALTILL
+121 TSIALALILCVLFTIL
-130 CILFTFLGI
+130 GI
-139 TLSYKILILI
+139 GLSKQILILI
-149 GSPKSVMTPATLYL
+149 GSPDSVMAPASLYL

-183 RAIGDSKTP
+183 RAVGDSKTP

-197 VASIV
+197 VASII
-202 NIILDFL
+202 NIILDFV
-209 FVLGFHMGV
+209 FVLYFHMGV

-232 ALLVLLKLLFTH
+232 ALLVMIKLVFSKEIYKVEFK
-244 DIYQV
+244 DIS
-249 HIQDIRIDFP
+249 IDMP

-302 YIKIDGFLQLPIQS
+302 YVKIDGFLQLPIQS
-316 FSMAITTFTGQNIG
+316 FAMAITTFTGQNIG
-330 ARALDRV
+330 AHAIDRV

-345 MMTLGVTLIGVIT
+345 AMTFGVTTMGVLVIY
-358 IFIFGEQ
+358 IFGEQ
-365 LVGIFTSDQE
+365 LVGIFSSDPE
-375 VIKDGYLMARIFAT
+375 VIKYGYLMARIFAA

-395 VIHIISGALRG
+395 VIQIISGALRG

-411 IPMYFMVGSFVVLRQ
+411 IPMYFMVGTFVFLRQ
-426 IYLAITVP
+426 IYLAIAVP
-434 MTHNLGIVFAGWPL
+434 LTHNIGIVFAGWPV
-448 TWLIC
+448 TWVIC
-453 AIGLV
+453 MIGLLI
-458 TYYFHVH
+458 YYFRVH

>member
-1 MFLFLEN
+1 
-8 FHNKEKKVYDYIVL
+8 
-22 GGMKMNESTDL
+22 MNESTDL

-67 GNYVSSGALAAVGQS
+67 GNFVSSGALAAVGQS

-109 GHIMTKMKKAIH
+109 GNHLNKMKKAIH
-121 TSIALTILL
+121 TSIALTLIL
-130 CILFTFLGI
+130 CVLFTILGI
-139 TLSYKILILI
+139 GLSHQILVLI
-149 GSPKSVMTPATLYL
+149 GSPDSVMAPAALYL

-183 RAIGDSKTP
+183 RAVGDSKTP

-197 VASIV
+197 IASII
-202 NIILDFL
+202 NIILDFV
-209 FVLGFHMGV
+209 FVLNFHMGV

-232 ALLVLLKLLFTH
+232 ALLVIIKLVFSKE
-244 DIYQV
+244 IYKV
-249 HIQDIRIDFP
+249 EIKEISIDKP

-290 SFGANAVAGYTS
+290 TFGANAVAGYTS

-316 FSMAITTFTGQNIG
+316 FAMAITTFTGQNIG
-330 ARALDRV
+330 AHAIDRV

-345 MMTLGVTLIGVIT
+345 AMTFGVTLIGVT
-358 IFIFGEQ
+358 LVYLFGEQ
-365 LVGIFTSDQE
+365 LVGIFSSDPE
-375 VIKDGYLMARIFAT
+375 VIKYGYLMARIFAV

-395 VIHIISGALRG
+395 IIHIISGALRG

-411 IPMYFMVGSFVVLRQ
+411 IPMYFMVGTFVFLRQ
-426 IYLAITVP
+426 IYLAIAVP
-434 MTHNLGIVFAGWPL
+434 LTHNIGIVFAGWPV
-448 TWLIC
+448 TWIVC
-453 AIGLV
+453 MIGLLF
-458 TYYFHVH
+458 YYFRVH

>member
-1 MFLFLEN
+1 
-8 FHNKEKKVYDYIVL
+8 
-22 GGMKMNESTDL
+22 MNESTDL

-67 GNYVSSGALAAVGQS
+67 GNFVSSGALAAVGQS

-104 AQYYG
+104 AQYFG
-109 GHIMTKMKKAIH
+109 GNHLNKMKKAIH
-121 TSIALTILL
+121 TSIALTLIL
-130 CILFTFLGI
+130 CVLFTILGI
-139 TLSYKILILI
+139 GLSRQILILI
-149 GSPKSVMTPATLYL
+149 GSPDSVMTPAALYL

-183 RAIGDSKTP
+183 RAVGDSKTP

-197 VASIV
+197 IASII
-202 NIILDFL
+202 NIILDFV
-209 FVLGFHMGV
+209 FVLNFHMGV

-232 ALLVLLKLLFTH
+232 ALLVIIKLVFSRE
-244 DIYQV
+244 IYKV
-249 HIQDIRIDFP
+249 EIKEISIDKP

-290 SFGANAVAGYTS
+290 TFGANAVAGYTS
-302 YIKIDGFLQLPIQS
+302 YVKIDGFLQLPIQS
-316 FSMAITTFTGQNIG
+316 FAMAITTFTGQNIG
-330 ARALDRV
+330 AHAIDRV

-345 MMTLGVTLIGVIT
+345 AMTFGVTTIGVIL
-358 IFIFGEQ
+358 IYVFGEQ
-365 LVGIFTSDQE
+365 LVGIFSSDPE
-375 VIKDGYLMARIFAT
+375 VIKYGYLMARVFAA

-395 VIHIISGALRG
+395 VIQIISGDRK
-406 VGLSN
+406 S
-411 IPMYFMVGSFVVLRQ
+411 VV
-426 IYLAITVP
+426 
-434 MTHNLGIVFAGWPL
+434 
-448 TWLIC
+448 
-453 AIGLV
+453 
-458 TYYFHVH
+458 
-465 WLDHV
+465 

>member
-1 MFLFLEN
+1 
-8 FHNKEKKVYDYIVL
+8 
-22 GGMKMNESTDL
+22 MNESTDL
-33 IHGKIWKAIL
+33 INGKIWKAIL

-67 GNYVSSGALAAVGQS
+67 GNFVSSGALAAVGQS

-104 AQYYG
+104 AQYFG
-109 GHIMTKMKKAIH
+109 GNHLNKMKKAIH
-121 TSIALTILL
+121 TSIALTLIL
-130 CILFTFLGI
+130 CVLFTILGI
-139 TLSYKILILI
+139 GLSKQILILI
-149 GSPKSVMTPATLYL
+149 GSPDSVMAPASLYL

-183 RAIGDSKTP
+183 RAVGDSKTP

-197 VASIV
+197 VASII
-202 NIILDFL
+202 NIILDFV
-209 FVLGFHMGV
+209 FVLYFHMGV

-232 ALLVLLKLLFTH
+232 ALLVMIKLVFSKEIYKVEFK
-244 DIYQV
+244 DIS
-249 HIQDIRIDFP
+249 IDMP

-302 YIKIDGFLQLPIQS
+302 YVKIDGFLQLPIQS
-316 FSMAITTFTGQNIG
+316 FAMAITTFTGQNIG
-330 ARALDRV
+330 AHAIDRV

-345 MMTLGVTLIGVIT
+345 AMTFGVTTMGVLIIY
-358 IFIFGEQ
+358 IFGEQ
-365 LVGIFTSDQE
+365 LVGIFSSDPE
-375 VIKDGYLMARIFAT
+375 VIKYGYLMARIFAA

-395 VIHIISGALRG
+395 VIQIISGALRG

-411 IPMYFMVGSFVVLRQ
+411 IPMYFMVGTFVFLRQ
-426 IYLAITVP
+426 IYLAIAVP
-434 MTHNLGIVFAGWPL
+434 LTHNIGIVFAGWPV
-448 TWLIC
+448 TWVIC
-453 AIGLV
+453 MIGLLI
-458 TYYFHVH
+458 YYFRVQ

>member
-1 MFLFLEN
+1 
-8 FHNKEKKVYDYIVL
+8 
-22 GGMKMNESTDL
+22 MNESTDL
-33 IHGKIWKAIL
+33 INGKIWKAIL

-67 GNYVSSGALAAVGQS
+67 GNFVSSGALAAVGQS

-104 AQYYG
+104 AQYFG
-109 GHIMTKMKKAIH
+109 GNHLNKMKKAIH
-121 TSIALTILL
+121 TSIALTLVL
-130 CILFTFLGI
+130 CVLFTILGI
-139 TLSYKILILI
+139 GLSKQILILI
-149 GSPKSVMTPATLYL
+149 GSPDSVMAPASLYL

-183 RAIGDSKTP
+183 RAVGDSKTP

-197 VASIV
+197 VASII
-202 NIILDFL
+202 NIILDFV
-209 FVLGFHMGV
+209 FVLYFHMGV

-225 FIAQGIS
+225 FIVQGIS
-232 ALLVLLKLLFTH
+232 ALLVMIKLVFSKE
-244 DIYQV
+244 IYKV
-249 HIQDIRIDFP
+249 EFKGISIDMP

-290 SFGANAVAGYTS
+290 TFGANAVAGYTS
-302 YIKIDGFLQLPIQS
+302 YVKIDGFLQLPIQS
-316 FSMAITTFTGQNIG
+316 FAMAITTFTGQNIG
-330 ARALDRV
+330 AHAIDRV

-345 MMTLGVTLIGVIT
+345 AMTFGVTTIGVLI
-358 IFIFGEQ
+358 IYIFGEQ
-365 LVGIFTSDQE
+365 LVGIFSSDPE
-375 VIKDGYLMARIFAT
+375 VIKYGYLMARIFAA

-395 VIHIISGALRG
+395 VIQIISGALRG

-411 IPMYFMVGSFVVLRQ
+411 IPMYFMVGTFVFLRQ
-426 IYLAITVP
+426 IYLAIAVP
-434 MTHNLGIVFAGWPL
+434 LTHNIGIVFAGWPV
-448 TWLIC
+448 TWVIC
-453 AIGLV
+453 MIGLLI
-458 TYYFHVH
+458 YYFRVH

>member
-1 MFLFLEN
+1 
-8 FHNKEKKVYDYIVL
+8 
-22 GGMKMNESTDL
+22 MNESTDL
-33 IHGKIWKAIL
+33 INGKIWKAIL

-67 GNYVSSGALAAVGQS
+67 GNFVSSGALAAVGQS

-104 AQYYG
+104 AQYFG
-109 GHIMTKMKKAIH
+109 GNRLNKMKKAIH
-121 TSIALTILL
+121 TSIALTLIL
-130 CILFTFLGI
+130 CVLFTILGI
-139 TLSYKILILI
+139 GLSKQILILI
-149 GSPKSVMTPATLYL
+149 GSPDSVMAPASLYL

-183 RAIGDSKTP
+183 RAVGDSKTP

-197 VASIV
+197 VASII
-202 NIILDFL
+202 NIILDFV
-209 FVLGFHMGV
+209 FVLYFHMGV

-232 ALLVLLKLLFTH
+232 ALLVMIKLVFSKEIYKVEFK
-244 DIYQV
+244 DIS
-249 HIQDIRIDFP
+249 IDMP

-302 YIKIDGFLQLPIQS
+302 YVKIDGFLQLPIQS
-316 FSMAITTFTGQNIG
+316 FAMAITTFTGQNIG
-330 ARALDRV
+330 AHAIDRV

-345 MMTLGVTLIGVIT
+345 AMTFGVTTIGVLI
-358 IFIFGEQ
+358 IYIFGEQ
-365 LVGIFTSDQE
+365 LVGIFSSDPE
-375 VIKDGYLMARIFAT
+375 VIKYGYLMARIFAA

-395 VIHIISGALRG
+395 VIQIISGALRG
-406 VGLSN
+406 VG
-411 IPMYFMVGSFVVLRQ
+411 
-426 IYLAITVP
+426 
-434 MTHNLGIVFAGWPL
+434 
-448 TWLIC
+448 
-453 AIGLV
+453 
-458 TYYFHVH
+458 
-465 WLDHV
+465 

>member
-1 MFLFLEN
+1 M
-8 FHNKEKKVYDYIVL
+8 D
-22 GGMKMNESTDL
+22 ESTDL

-109 GHIMTKMKKAIH
+109 GNIISKMKKAIH
-121 TSIALTILL
+121 TSVALTLIL
-130 CILFTFLGI
+130 CVLFTFLGVS
-139 TLSYKILILI
+139 LSYKILVLI

-197 VASIV
+197 VASII
-202 NIILDFL
+202 NIILDFV

-225 FIAQGIS
+225 FVAQGIS
-232 ALLVLLKLLFTH
+232 ALLVIIKLLRAKE
-244 DIYQV
+244 DYRVNIK
-249 HIQDIRIDFP
+249 DIRIDVP

-290 SFGANAVAGYTS
+290 TFGAKAVAGYTS
-302 YIKIDGFLQLPIQS
+302 YVKIDGFLQLPIQS

-330 ARALDRV
+330 ARAIDRV
-337 KKGLRTTM
+337 KKGLHTTM
-345 MMTLGVTLIGVIT
+345 AMTFGVTIVGVAIV
-358 IFIFGEQ
+358 FIFGEQ
-365 LVGIFTSDQE
+365 LVGIFTSDPE
-375 VIKDGYLMARIFAT
+375 VIADGYLMARIFAL

-395 VIHIISGALRG
+395 IVHIISGALRG

-411 IPMYFMVGSFVVLRQ
+411 IPMYFLIGCFVVLRQ
-426 IYLAITVP
+426 IYLAIAVP
-434 MTHNLGIVFAGWPL
+434 LTHNLGIVFAGWPL

-453 AIGLV
+453 AIGLII
-458 TYYFHVH
+458 YYFHVH
-465 WLDHV
+465 WLDHA

>member
-1 MFLFLEN
+1 
-8 FHNKEKKVYDYIVL
+8 
-22 GGMKMNESTDL
+22 MNESTDL
-33 IHGKIWKAIL
+33 INGKIWKAIL

-67 GNYVSSGALAAVGQS
+67 GNFVSSGALAAVGQS

-104 AQYYG
+104 AQYFG
-109 GHIMTKMKKAIH
+109 GNRLNKMKKAIH
-121 TSIALTILL
+121 TSIALTLIL
-130 CILFTFLGI
+130 CVLFTILGI
-139 TLSYKILILI
+139 GLSKQILILI
-149 GSPKSVMTPATLYL
+149 GSPDSVMAPASLYL

-183 RAIGDSKTP
+183 RAVGDSKTP

-197 VASIV
+197 VASII
-202 NIILDFL
+202 NIILDFV
-209 FVLGFHMGV
+209 FVLYFHMGV

-232 ALLVLLKLLFTH
+232 ALLVMIKLVFSKEIYKVEFK
-244 DIYQV
+244 DIS
-249 HIQDIRIDFP
+249 IDMP

-302 YIKIDGFLQLPIQS
+302 YVKIDGFLQLPIQS
-316 FSMAITTFTGQNIG
+316 FAMAITTFTGQNIG
-330 ARALDRV
+330 AHAIDRV

-345 MMTLGVTLIGVIT
+345 AMTFGVTTIGVLI
-358 IFIFGEQ
+358 IYIFGEQ
-365 LVGIFTSDQE
+365 LVGIFSSDPE
-375 VIKDGYLMARIFAT
+375 VIKYGYLMARIFAA

-395 VIHIISGALRG
+395 VIQIISGALRG

-411 IPMYFMVGSFVVLRQ
+411 IPKTDLSCNCSTFNS
-426 IYLAITVP
+426 
-434 MTHNLGIVFAGWPL
+434 
-448 TWLIC
+448 
-453 AIGLV
+453 
-458 TYYFHVH
+458 
-465 WLDHV
+465 

>member
-1 MFLFLEN
+1 M
-8 FHNKEKKVYDYIVL
+8 DD
-22 GGMKMNESTDL
+22 SSDL
-33 IHGKIWKAIL
+33 IHGKIWKSIL

-109 GHIMTKMKKAIH
+109 GHLIDKMKKAIH
-121 TSIALTILL
+121 TSVALTLIL
-130 CILFTFLGI
+130 CILFTFLGVS
-139 TLSYKILILI
+139 LSYKILVLI
-149 GSPKSVMTPATLYL
+149 GSPESVMTPATLYL
-163 RIYFGGI
+163 RIYFGGV

-197 VASIV
+197 VASII
-202 NIILDFL
+202 NIILDFV
-209 FVLGFHMGV
+209 FVLGLHMGV

-225 FIAQGIS
+225 FIAQGVS
-232 ALLVLLKLLFTH
+232 ALLVTIKLVASKE
-244 DIYQV
+244 DYRIV
-249 HIQDIRIDFP
+249 PKDIRFDFS

-290 SFGANAVAGYTS
+290 TFGANAVAGYTS
-302 YIKIDGFLQLPIQS
+302 YVKIDGFLQLPIQS

-330 ARALDRV
+330 ARAYDRV
-337 KKGLRTTM
+337 KKGLHTTM
-345 MMTLGVTLIGVIT
+345 LMTFGVTIIGVLIV
-358 IFIFGEQ
+358 FLFGEQ
-365 LVGIFTSDQE
+365 LVGIFTSDPE
-375 VIKDGYLMARIFAT
+375 VIADGYLMARIFAA

-395 VIHIISGALRG
+395 IVHIISGALRG

-411 IPMYFMVGSFVVLRQ
+411 IPMYFMVGTFVVLRQ
-426 IYLAITVP
+426 IYLAVSVP
-434 MTHNLGIVFAGWPL
+434 LTHNLGIVFAGWPI

-453 AIGLV
+453 AIGLII
-458 TYYFHVH
+458 YYFHVH

>member
-1 MFLFLEN
+1 
-8 FHNKEKKVYDYIVL
+8 
-22 GGMKMNESTDL
+22 MNESTDL
-33 IHGKIWKAIL
+33 INGKIWKAIL

-67 GNYVSSGALAAVGQS
+67 GNFVSSGALAAVGQS

-104 AQYYG
+104 AQYFG
-109 GHIMTKMKKAIH
+109 GNHLNKMKKAIH
-121 TSIALTILL
+121 TSIALTLIL
-130 CILFTFLGI
+130 CVLFTILGI
-139 TLSYKILILI
+139 GLSKQILILI
-149 GSPKSVMTPATLYL
+149 GSPGSVMAPASLYL

-183 RAIGDSKTP
+183 RAVGDSKTP

-197 VASIV
+197 VASII
-202 NIILDFL
+202 NIILDFV
-209 FVLGFHMGV
+209 FVLYFHMGV

-232 ALLVLLKLLFTH
+232 ALLVMIKLVFSKEIYKVEFK
-244 DIYQV
+244 DIS
-249 HIQDIRIDFP
+249 IDMP

-290 SFGANAVAGYTS
+290 TFGANAVAGYTS
-302 YIKIDGFLQLPIQS
+302 YVKIDGFLQLPIQS
-316 FSMAITTFTGQNIG
+316 FAMAITTFTGQNIG
-330 ARALDRV
+330 AHAIDRV

-345 MMTLGVTLIGVIT
+345 AMTFGVTTIGVLI
-358 IFIFGEQ
+358 IYIFGEQ
-365 LVGIFTSDQE
+365 LVGIFSSDPE
-375 VIKDGYLMARIFAT
+375 VIKYGYLMARIFAA

-395 VIHIISGALRG
+395 VIQIISGALRG

-411 IPMYFMVGSFVVLRQ
+411 IPMYFMVGTFVFLRQ
-426 IYLAITVP
+426 IYLAIAVP
-434 MTHNLGIVFAGWPL
+434 LTHNIGIVFAGWPV
-448 TWLIC
+448 TWVIC
-453 AIGLV
+453 MIGLL
-458 TYYFHVH
+458 TYYFRVH

>member
-1 MFLFLEN
+1 
-8 FHNKEKKVYDYIVL
+8 
-22 GGMKMNESTDL
+22 MNESTDL
-33 IHGKIWKAIL
+33 INGKIWKAIL

-67 GNYVSSGALAAVGQS
+67 GNFVSSGALAAVGQS

-104 AQYYG
+104 AQYFG
-109 GHIMTKMKKAIH
+109 GNHLNKMKKAIH
-121 TSIALTILL
+121 TSIALTLIL
-130 CILFTFLGI
+130 CVLFTILGI
-139 TLSYKILILI
+139 GLSKQILILI
-149 GSPKSVMTPATLYL
+149 GSPDSVMAPASLYL
-163 RIYFGGI
+163 RIYFCGI

-183 RAIGDSKTP
+183 RAVGDSKTP

-197 VASIV
+197 VASII
-202 NIILDFL
+202 NIILDFV
-209 FVLGFHMGV
+209 FVLYFHMGV

-225 FIAQGIS
+225 FIAQGVS
-232 ALLVLLKLLFTH
+232 ALLVMIKLVFSKEIYKVEFK
-244 DIYQV
+244 DIS
-249 HIQDIRIDFP
+249 IDMP

-302 YIKIDGFLQLPIQS
+302 YVKIDGFLQLPIQS
-316 FSMAITTFTGQNIG
+316 FAMAITTFTGQNIG
-330 ARALDRV
+330 AHAIDRV

-345 MMTLGVTLIGVIT
+345 AMTFGVTTIGVLI
-358 IFIFGEQ
+358 IYIFGEQ
-365 LVGIFTSDQE
+365 LVGIFSSDPE
-375 VIKDGYLMARIFAT
+375 VIKYGYLMARIFAA

-395 VIHIISGALRG
+395 VIQIISGALRG

-411 IPMYFMVGSFVVLRQ
+411 IPMYFMVGTFVFLRQ
-426 IYLAITVP
+426 IYLAIAVP
-434 MTHNLGIVFAGWPL
+434 LTHNIGIVFAGWPV
-448 TWLIC
+448 TWVIC
-453 AIGLV
+453 MIGLLI
-458 TYYFHVH
+458 YYFRVH

>member
-1 MFLFLEN
+1 
-8 FHNKEKKVYDYIVL
+8 
-22 GGMKMNESTDL
+22 MNESTNL

-67 GNYVSSGALAAVGQS
+67 GNFVSSGALAAVGQS

-104 AQYYG
+104 AQYFG
-109 GHIMTKMKKAIH
+109 GNHLNKMKKAIH
-121 TSIALTILL
+121 TSIALTLIL
-130 CILFTFLGI
+130 CVLFTILGI
-139 TLSYKILILI
+139 GLSHQILVLI
-149 GSPKSVMTPATLYL
+149 GSPDSVMAPAALYL

-183 RAIGDSKTP
+183 RAVGDSKTP

-197 VASIV
+197 VASII
-202 NIILDFL
+202 NIILDFV
-209 FVLGFHMGV
+209 FVLYFHMGV

-232 ALLVLLKLLFTH
+232 ALLVIIKLVFSKE
-244 DIYQV
+244 IYKV
-249 HIQDIRIDFP
+249 EIKEISIDKP

-290 SFGANAVAGYTS
+290 TFGANAVAGYTS

-316 FSMAITTFTGQNIG
+316 FAMAITTFTGQNIG
-330 ARALDRV
+330 AHAIDRV

-345 MMTLGVTLIGVIT
+345 AMTFGVTLIGVT
-358 IFIFGEQ
+358 LVYLFGEQ
-365 LVGIFTSDQE
+365 LVGIFSSDPE
-375 VIKDGYLMARIFAT
+375 VIKYGYLMARIFAV

-411 IPMYFMVGSFVVLRQ
+411 IPMYFMVGTFVFLRQ
-426 IYLAITVP
+426 IYLAIAVP
-434 MTHNLGIVFAGWPL
+434 LTHNIGIVFAGWPV
-448 TWLIC
+448 TWIVC
-453 AIGLV
+453 MIGLLF
-458 TYYFHVH
+458 YYFRVH

>member
-1 MFLFLEN
+1 M
-8 FHNKEKKVYDYIVL
+8 D
-22 GGMKMNESTDL
+22 ESTDL

-43 WFSIPMLVGNLF
+43 WFSIPMLIGNLF

-67 GNYVSSGALAAVGQS
+67 GNFVSSGALAAVGQS

-109 GHIMTKMKKAIH
+109 GNIISKMKKAIH
-121 TSIALTILL
+121 TSVALTLIL
-130 CILFTFLGI
+130 CVLFTFLGVS
-139 TLSYKILILI
+139 LSYKILILI

-197 VASIV
+197 VASII
-202 NIILDFL
+202 NIILDFV
-209 FVLGFHMGV
+209 FVLGFDMGV

-232 ALLVLLKLLFTH
+232 ALLVVIKLLSAKEDYRVNIK
-244 DIYQV
+244 DIT
-249 HIQDIRIDFP
+249 IDMP

-290 SFGANAVAGYTS
+290 TFGAKAVAGYTS
-302 YIKIDGFLQLPIQS
+302 YVKIDGFLQLPIQS

-330 ARALDRV
+330 ARAFNRV
-337 KKGLRTTM
+337 KKGLHTTM
-345 MMTLGVTLIGVIT
+345 AMTLGVTVIGVI
-358 IFIFGEQ
+358 IVFVFGKQ
-365 LVGIFTSDQE
+365 LVGIFTSDPE
-375 VIKDGYLMARIFAT
+375 VIADGYLMARIFAA

-395 VIHIISGALRG
+395 IVHIISGALRG

-411 IPMYFMVGSFVVLRQ
+411 IPMYFLIGCFVVLRQ
-426 IYLAITVP
+426 IYLAIAVP
-434 MTHNLGIVFAGWPL
+434 LTHNLGIVFAGWPL

-453 AIGLV
+453 AIGLII
-458 TYYFHVH
+458 YYFHVH

>member
-1 MFLFLEN
+1 
-8 FHNKEKKVYDYIVL
+8 
-22 GGMKMNESTDL
+22 MNESTDL
-33 IHGKIWKAIL
+33 INGKIWKAIL

-67 GNYVSSGALAAVGQS
+67 GNFVSSGALAAVGQS

-104 AQYYG
+104 AQYFG
-109 GHIMTKMKKAIH
+109 GNHLNKMKKAIH
-121 TSIALTILL
+121 TSIALTLIL
-130 CILFTFLGI
+130 CVLFTILGI
-139 TLSYKILILI
+139 GLSKQILILI
-149 GSPKSVMTPATLYL
+149 GSPDSVMAPASLYL

-183 RAIGDSKTP
+183 RAVGDSKTP

-197 VASIV
+197 VASII
-202 NIILDFL
+202 NIILDFV
-209 FVLGFHMGV
+209 FVLYFHMGV

-232 ALLVLLKLLFTH
+232 ALLVMIKLVFSKEIYKVEFK
-244 DIYQV
+244 DIS
-249 HIQDIRIDFP
+249 IDMP

-302 YIKIDGFLQLPIQS
+302 YVKIDGFLQLPIQS
-316 FSMAITTFTGQNIG
+316 FAMAITTFTGQNIG
-330 ARALDRV
+330 AHAIDRV

-345 MMTLGVTLIGVIT
+345 AMTFGVTTMGVLVIY
-358 IFIFGEQ
+358 IFGEQ
-365 LVGIFTSDQE
+365 LVGIFSSDPE
-375 VIKDGYLMARIFAT
+375 VIKYGYLMARIFAA

-395 VIHIISGALRG
+395 VIQIISGALRG

-411 IPMYFMVGSFVVLRQ
+411 IPMYFMVGTFVFLRQ
-426 IYLAITVP
+426 IYLAIAVP
-434 MTHNLGIVFAGWPL
+434 LTHNIGIVFAGWPV
-448 TWLIC
+448 TWVIC
-453 AIGLV
+453 MIGLLI
-458 TYYFHVH
+458 YYFRVH
-465 WLDHV
+465 WSDHV

>member
-1 MFLFLEN
+1 
-8 FHNKEKKVYDYIVL
+8 
-22 GGMKMNESTDL
+22 MNESTDL
-33 IHGKIWKAIL
+33 INGKIWKAIL

-67 GNYVSSGALAAVGQS
+67 GNFVSSGALAAVGQS

-104 AQYYG
+104 AQYFG
-109 GHIMTKMKKAIH
+109 GNHLNKMKKAIH
-121 TSIALTILL
+121 TSIALTLIL
-130 CILFTFLGI
+130 CVLFTILGI
-139 TLSYKILILI
+139 GLSKQILILI
-149 GSPKSVMTPATLYL
+149 GSPDSVMAPASLYL

-183 RAIGDSKTP
+183 RAVGDSKTP

-197 VASIV
+197 VASII
-202 NIILDFL
+202 NIILDFV
-209 FVLGFHMGV
+209 FVLYFHMGV

-232 ALLVLLKLLFTH
+232 ALLVMIKLVFSKEIYKVEFK
-244 DIYQV
+244 DIS
-249 HIQDIRIDFP
+249 IDMP

-302 YIKIDGFLQLPIQS
+302 YVKIDGFLQLPIQS
-316 FSMAITTFTGQNIG
+316 FAMAITTFTGQNIG
-330 ARALDRV
+330 AHAIDRV

-345 MMTLGVTLIGVIT
+345 AMTFGVTTIGVLI
-358 IFIFGEQ
+358 IYIFGEQ
-365 LVGIFTSDQE
+365 LVGIFSSDPE
-375 VIKDGYLMARIFAT
+375 VIKYGYLMARIFAA

-395 VIHIISGALRG
+395 VIQIISGALRG

-411 IPMYFMVGSFVVLRQ
+411 IPMYFMVGTFVFLRQ
-426 IYLAITVP
+426 IYLAIAVP
-434 MTHNLGIVFAGWPL
+434 LTHNIGIVFAGWPV
-448 TWLIC
+448 TWVICMFGLLI
-453 AIGLV
+453 
-458 TYYFHVH
+458 YYFRVH